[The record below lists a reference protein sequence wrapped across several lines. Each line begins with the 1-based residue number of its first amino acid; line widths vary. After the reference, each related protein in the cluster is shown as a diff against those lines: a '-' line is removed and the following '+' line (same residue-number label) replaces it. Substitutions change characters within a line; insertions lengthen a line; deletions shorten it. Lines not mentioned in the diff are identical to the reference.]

1 MKLNVLMICPEF
13 IPKMGGAEIQAFNL
27 SRSLLDKGVFVRVL
41 TRLSEKNWERIENI
55 DGLQVERVDYLRVRF
70 LSGIMLNF
78 VLAWKILIK
87 YRLFDVYHFHI
98 GGNYM
103 VLPVLVLKMLKKPI
117 VIKVSGWWELERG
130 FLRRKGILPKII
142 RAIFFRSDVII
153 ALSDEIKF
161 QLLKYGFPLK
171 HIISLPNG
179 VNTQLFYPPNERAEH
194 QNIVFIGRL
203 VAEKGVKILI
213 QAIALLKDEFPNVF
227 LDVIGDG
234 YDREELQNMTK
245 DLKIEQ
251 SVCFLGKKN
260 KVYEFLNRANI
271 YVQPSL
277 HEGLPNSLIEA
288 MACGLPVVVTNVGG
302 MPDIVKDSLDGFVVE
317 PSNVNS
323 LANAIRKLL
332 YNPTLRNKMGAA
344 GRSKI
349 EKYYSLEF
357 ITNNYITLYQQL
369 LNRD

>member
-1 MKLNVLMICPEF
+1 MKLNILMICPEF

-27 SRSLLDKGVFVRVL
+27 SKSLLSKGVFVRVL
-41 TRLSEKNWERIENI
+41 TRLSEKNWERFENI
-55 DGLQVERVDYLRVRF
+55 DGLQVERVDYFRIRF
-70 LSGIMLNF
+70 LSGIMLNL

-103 VLPVLVLKMLKKPI
+103 VLPVLVLKILKKPI
-117 VIKVSGWWELERG
+117 IIKVSGWWELEKG

-142 RAIFFRSDVII
+142 RSVFFRSDIII

-161 QLLKYGFPLK
+161 QLLNYGFPAK
-171 HIISLPNG
+171 RIISVPNG
-179 VNTQLFYPPNERAEH
+179 VNTQLFYPNNERINH
-194 QNIVFIGRL
+194 HNIVFIGRL
-203 VAEKGVKILI
+203 VAEKGVRTLI
-213 QAIALLKDEFPNVF
+213 QAIAILQDEFPNIS
-227 LDVIGDG
+227 LDIIGDG
-234 YDREELQNMTK
+234 YDKKELQNMAK
-245 DLKIEQ
+245 DLKLEQ
-251 SVCFLGKKN
+251 SVFFLGKKN
-260 KVYEFLNRANI
+260 KIYVFLNRADI

-302 MPDIVKDSLDGFVVE
+302 MPDIVKDSVDGFVVE

-323 LANAIRKLL
+323 LVNAIRKLL
-332 YNPTLRNKMGAA
+332 YNPALRDQMGAA

-357 ITNNYITLYQQL
+357 VTDNYITLYQQL

>member
-27 SRSLLDKGVFVRVL
+27 SRSLLDKGVFVRIL

-161 QLLKYGFPLK
+161 QLLKIWFSFKTYHFTSK
-171 HIISLPNG
+171 RCQHS
-179 VNTQLFYPPNERAEH
+179 
-194 QNIVFIGRL
+194 
-203 VAEKGVKILI
+203 
-213 QAIALLKDEFPNVF
+213 VF
-227 LDVIGDG
+227 LS
-234 YDREELQNMTK
+234 TK
-245 DLKIEQ
+245 
-251 SVCFLGKKN
+251 
-260 KVYEFLNRANI
+260 
-271 YVQPSL
+271 
-277 HEGLPNSLIEA
+277 
-288 MACGLPVVVTNVGG
+288 
-302 MPDIVKDSLDGFVVE
+302 
-317 PSNVNS
+317 
-323 LANAIRKLL
+323 
-332 YNPTLRNKMGAA
+332 
-344 GRSKI
+344 
-349 EKYYSLEF
+349 
-357 ITNNYITLYQQL
+357 
-369 LNRD
+369 